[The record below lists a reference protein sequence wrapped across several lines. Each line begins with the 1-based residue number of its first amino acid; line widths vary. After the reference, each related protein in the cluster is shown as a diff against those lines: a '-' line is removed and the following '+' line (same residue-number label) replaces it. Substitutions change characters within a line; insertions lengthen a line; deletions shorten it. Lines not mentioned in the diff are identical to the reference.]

1 MENYGLAIADSDE
14 IIKINPSFVK
24 AYYRRGTAH
33 LFLGK
38 FDEAK
43 DDFINVIIKYIVYI
57 SQGKQTHPGKR
68 LGYH

>member
-1 MENYGLAIADSDE
+1 MENYGLAILDADC

-24 AYYRRGTAH
+24 AYYRKGTAH

-43 DDFINVIIKYIVYI
+43 DDFMNV
-57 SQGKQTHPGKR
+57 
-68 LGYH
+68 